1 MGKRGV
7 GLPRLDFSRKW
18 LETHGRDMKGCLLVV
33 FTVNRLR
40 TQPGMHGFGRARTHR
55 RLGTPRRVSDF
66 HGRNGSYLTPAARAF
81 RSETYIELHSC
92 YLSVSP
98 LGGTLS

>member
-40 TQPGMHGFGRARTHR
+40 THPGMHGFGRAMAPSLRFPRAEWLLSDAR
-55 RLGTPRRVSDF
+55 RPCL
-66 HGRNGSYLTPAARAF
+66 
-81 RSETYIELHSC
+81 
-92 YLSVSP
+92 P
-98 LGGTLS
+98 LGDL